1 MDKRNPLTFHTV
13 FKILETYSF
22 LENLNRNR
30 FGPSTANEKGV
41 AKNQDFVKAALTD
54 WLFCVFGISLYQ
66 LEEVYLICPTQEE
79 EIPVERVV
87 LPG

>member
-13 FKILETYSF
+13 FKILETYYF
-22 LENLNRNR
+22 LKNLNRNR

-54 WLFCVFGISLYQ
+54 WLFCIFWDITLPTRGSISDMP
-66 LEEVYLICPTQEE
+66 CS
-79 EIPVERVV
+79 R
-87 LPG
+87 GKDSS